1 MFYHGNKR
9 YVEPERLEQYYNQ
22 YKADLK
28 KIEYELY
35 KENRKEISIS
45 GSNFEINGDRRPEG
59 YMSNNIEKQIIN
71 KSDKVSQL
79 EDQKR
84 ELEYKIGIIDSA
96 LMTLKSTDRQA
107 IEMRFFKKME
117 YNEISTKLGIT
128 KIEQKIYNAIKKMEK
143 IFC

>member
-1 MFYHGNKR
+1 
-9 YVEPERLEQYYNQ
+9 
-22 YKADLK
+22 
-28 KIEYELY
+28 
-35 KENRKEISIS
+35 
-45 GSNFEINGDRRPEG
+45 
-59 YMSNNIEKQIIN
+59 MSNNIEKQIIN

>member
-1 MFYHGNKR
+1 MK
-9 YVEPERLEQYYNQ
+9 EELENYNQ

>member
-1 MFYHGNKR
+1 MK
-9 YVEPERLEQYYNQ
+9 EELENYNQ

-35 KENRKEISIS
+35 KENKKEISIG

-59 YMSNNIEKQIIN
+59 YISNNIEKQIIN
-71 KSDKVSQL
+71 KSVKISQL
-79 EDQKR
+79 EDRKR

-143 IFC
+143 LL

>member
-1 MFYHGNKR
+1 MK
-9 YVEPERLEQYYNQ
+9 EELENYNQ

-35 KENRKEISIS
+35 KENKKEISIG
-45 GSNFEINGDRRPEG
+45 GSNFEINGDIRPEG
-59 YMSNNIEKQIIN
+59 YISNNIEKQIIN
-71 KSDKVSQL
+71 KSVKVSQL
-79 EDQKR
+79 EDKKR

-143 IFC
+143 LL

>member
-1 MFYHGNKR
+1 MK
-9 YVEPERLEQYYNQ
+9 EELENYNQ

-35 KENRKEISIS
+35 KENKKEISIG
-45 GSNFEINGDRRPEG
+45 GSNFEINGDIRPEG
-59 YMSNNIEKQIIN
+59 YISNNIEKQIIN
-71 KSDKVSQL
+71 KSVKVSQL
-79 EDQKR
+79 EDRKR

-128 KIEQKIYNAIKKMEK
+128 KIEQKIYNAIKKMENL
-143 IFC
+143 FG

>member
-1 MFYHGNKR
+1 MK
-9 YVEPERLEQYYNQ
+9 EELENYNQ

-35 KENRKEISIS
+35 KENKKEISIG

-59 YMSNNIEKQIIN
+59 YISNNIEKQIIN
-71 KSDKVSQL
+71 KSVKVSQL
-79 EDQKR
+79 EDKKR

-143 IFC
+143 LLY

>member
-1 MFYHGNKR
+1 MK
-9 YVEPERLEQYYNQ
+9 EELENYNQ

-35 KENRKEISIS
+35 KENKKEISIG
-45 GSNFEINGDRRPEG
+45 GSNFEINGDIRPQG
-59 YMSNNIEKQIIN
+59 YISNNIEKQIIN
-71 KSDKVSQL
+71 KSVKVSQL
-79 EDQKR
+79 EDRKR

-128 KIEQKIYNAIKKMEK
+128 KIEQKIYNAIKKMENL
-143 IFC
+143 FG

>member
-1 MFYHGNKR
+1 MK
-9 YVEPERLEQYYNQ
+9 EELENYNQ

-35 KENRKEISIS
+35 KENKKEISIG

-59 YMSNNIEKQIIN
+59 YISNNIEKQIIN
-71 KSDKVSQL
+71 KSVKVSQL
-79 EDQKR
+79 EDRKR

-143 IFC
+143 LL

>member
-1 MFYHGNKR
+1 MK
-9 YVEPERLEQYYNQ
+9 EELENYNQ

-35 KENRKEISIS
+35 KENKKEISIG

-59 YMSNNIEKQIIN
+59 YISNNIEKQIIN
-71 KSDKVSQL
+71 KSVKVSQL
-79 EDQKR
+79 ENKKR

-143 IFC
+143 LL

>member
-1 MFYHGNKR
+1 MK
-9 YVEPERLEQYYNQ
+9 EELENYNQ

-107 IEMRFFKKME
+107 IEMRYFKKME

-143 IFC
+143 IFY

>member
-1 MFYHGNKR
+1 MK
-9 YVEPERLEQYYNQ
+9 EELENYNQ

-35 KENRKEISIS
+35 KENKKEISIG

-59 YMSNNIEKQIIN
+59 YISNNIEKQIIN
-71 KSDKVSQL
+71 KSVKVSQL
-79 EDQKR
+79 EDKKR

-143 IFC
+143 LL

>member
-1 MFYHGNKR
+1 MK
-9 YVEPERLEQYYNQ
+9 EELENYNQ

-35 KENRKEISIS
+35 KENKKEISIG

-59 YMSNNIEKQIIN
+59 YISNNIEKQIIN
-71 KSDKVSQL
+71 KSVKVSQL
-79 EDQKR
+79 EDRKR

-143 IFC
+143 LLY

>member
-1 MFYHGNKR
+1 MK
-9 YVEPERLEQYYNQ
+9 EELENYNQ

-35 KENRKEISIS
+35 KESKKEISIG
-45 GSNFEINGDRRPEG
+45 GSNFEINGDRRPKG
-59 YMSNNIEKQIIN
+59 YISNNIEKQIIN
-71 KSDKVSQL
+71 KSVKVSQL
-79 EDQKR
+79 EDKKR

-143 IFC
+143 LL

>member
-1 MFYHGNKR
+1 MK
-9 YVEPERLEQYYNQ
+9 EELENYNQ

-143 IFC
+143 IFY

>member
-1 MFYHGNKR
+1 MK
-9 YVEPERLEQYYNQ
+9 EELENYNQ

-35 KENRKEISIS
+35 KESKKEISIG

-59 YMSNNIEKQIIN
+59 YISNNIEKQIIN
-71 KSDKVSQL
+71 KSVKVSQL
-79 EDQKR
+79 EDRKR

-143 IFC
+143 LLY